1 LSEADY
7 NRVEIIDKKTSRICV
22 ATYAGCCI
30 SIALLITIFT
40 LLQAAPP
47 NKYLVIP
54 MFSVVIIIGILIY
67 YYEKKLGTKLLK
79 FNISDENIEILIP
92 PNPWFKISWSDIT
105 GIFVGIIIKHTKF
118 TPEYTDSVY
127 PVITFVGKGKLDRK
141 FQLRKFHSSYKREI
155 LTLIEEYALRLN
167 KRFSGLPSMK
177 DI

>member
-1 LSEADY
+1 MSEADY

-47 NKYLVIP
+47 NKYLIIP
-54 MFSVVIIIGILIY
+54 MFSVVIFIGILIY
-67 YYEKKLGTKLLK
+67 YYEKKLGTKLYK

-92 PNPWFKISWSDIT
+92 PNPWFKISWSEIS
-105 GIFVGIIIKHTKF
+105 GIFVGIISKRIKF
-118 TPEYTDSVY
+118 TPNYATEVY
-127 PVITFVGKGKLDRK
+127 PVITFVCKGKLDQK

-155 LTLIEEYALRLN
+155 LQLLENYALRLN

-177 DI
+177 HI